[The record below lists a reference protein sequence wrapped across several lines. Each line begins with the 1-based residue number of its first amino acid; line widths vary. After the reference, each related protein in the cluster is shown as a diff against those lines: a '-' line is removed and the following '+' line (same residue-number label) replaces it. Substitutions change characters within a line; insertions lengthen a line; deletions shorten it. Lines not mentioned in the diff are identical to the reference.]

1 MGRPPGRINSCI
13 RWCFLLLS
21 MATAASSLPLEID
34 ALLRFKDQVQQDPS
48 HSLASWESSSSSP
61 CNWIGIE
68 CDSAARVQSISLPN
82 SNLAGPLSFSFW
94 LAHLSFLHTL
104 DLSGNHF
111 TGNLSTIL
119 PRTCT
124 ALQVLN
130 LSGNYFFGGL
140 PATLL
145 SGCGGIRS
153 LNLSNNALSG
163 DIPSNFLSGCDYLL
177 TLDLS
182 GNKFTGG
189 LSGVSIS
196 FCPSLLHFHLARNL
210 IGGTLPPTL
219 LSNCSLLSLDFSSNK
234 ISGAVPDGFFATCG
248 ALISVDLSSN
258 ALFGP
263 LPSSLQSCTN
273 MTSLN
278 LTANQFSSQ
287 VPDFLSKLT
296 TIEKLHISK
305 NHLVGSLPDNVISNL
320 CRTLVNL
327 DVAGNNLSGP
337 LPTSFVSCTKL
348 QVLTLANN
356 KLNGDLPNA
365 VLSGLQA
372 MEVLRLEFNAFT
384 GFVDATLMNCSKL
397 RILDLSANFLSGS
410 IPEEMCPPFNGY
422 VLEQLLLANNQI
434 SGTIPSSLMNCL
446 HLKILD
452 LSFNKLTGSI
462 PSQLSYLPTLERLSL
477 WYNQLSG
484 GIPKELGNLTM
495 LQSLNL
501 NNNLLTGQVPA
512 ELSQCSDLE
521 WVNLN
526 NNLLTGTIPAE
537 LGHLQKLTLLQLGN
551 NTLTGNIPP
560 QLANCSQ
567 LLWVDFNTN
576 LLTGSIPATLGRHS
590 TMSLRNPV
598 LYGNQLVYVRN
609 SMSSCKGFGMGIMLD
624 YTGITQEALATTP
637 FMSACEGRGI
647 KPIIYVGGSLY
658 DNPENR
664 TIQYLDL
671 SFNQLSGS
679 IPEEMGSW
687 LSLISLA
694 LSHNQLTGKLPLSFS
709 NLHALGVMDISY
721 NHLEGSLSVLSEC
734 TLLVAI
740 DVSNNLFSGE
750 IPRGQLSTNPV
761 QSFAHNPGLC
771 GPPLGP
777 CGAAGATPPAS
788 SCSGG
793 SSSCQSKEE
802 RFNILS
808 MANSIVLAVLVAL
821 LCMSAFLV
829 WMGLTVKSKNKK
841 KEQALLSS
849 LNQSSSNGGS
859 SSWNLS
865 GEREPLSINV
875 ATFERP
881 LRKLTFSQ
889 LIEATNGFSK
899 ESMVGTGGF
908 GEVYRAEL
916 RDGTVV
922 AIKKLIQ
929 FSYQGDREFTAEM
942 ETLGKIKHR
951 NLVPLLGYCKV
962 GEERLLVYE
971 YMQGGSLEEVLHGGK
986 EGRERVT
993 WDIRKQ
999 IAKGAARGLAFLHH
1013 NCIPHIIHRDM
1024 KSSNVLL
1031 DRDWEARVSDFGMAR
1046 LISALDTHLSVS
1058 TLAGTPGYVPP
1069 EYYQSFRCTT
1079 KGDIYSFGVILLE
1092 LVTGQRPTHKE
1103 EFGDNNLVGWVK
1115 QHVGSNSCLDVLDP
1129 VLRGTGV
1136 EYEMMHYLKIAC
1148 DCLDE
1153 LPSRRPSMLRVVA
1166 MLKELAFDDQNS
1178 TSGYQHSS

>member
-1 MGRPPGRINSCI
+1 MVI
-13 RWCFLLLS
+13 FVK
-21 MATAASSLPLEID
+21 ASSVPLEID
-34 ALLRFKDQVQQDPS
+34 ALLHFKDQIQQDPS
-48 HSLASWESSSSSP
+48 HSLASWTSSSSSP
-61 CNWIGIE
+61 CNWVGIE
-68 CDSAARVQSISLPN
+68 CDSTAHVQSISLPDL
-82 SNLAGPLSFSFW
+82 NLAGTLSFSFW
-94 LAHLSFLHTL
+94 LAHLSSLQTL
-104 DLSGNHF
+104 DLSGNQF
-111 TGNLSTIL
+111 TGNLSSIL

-130 LSGNYFFGGL
+130 LAGNYFSGGL
-140 PATLL
+140 LATLL
-145 SGCGGIRS
+145 SGCGSIRS

-163 DIPSNFLSGCDYLL
+163 DIPSNFLFGCNELGV
-177 TLDLS
+177 LDLS
-182 GNKFTGG
+182 RNKITGG
-189 LSGVSIS
+189 LSAVSTSI
-196 FCPSLLHFHLARNL
+196 CPSLLHVHLARNL
-210 IGGTLPPTL
+210 IGGSLPPTL
-219 LSNCSLLSLDFSSNK
+219 LSNCSLLSLDLSNNK
-234 ISGAVPDGFFATCG
+234 IYSSVPEDFFATCS

-258 ALFGP
+258 ALFGQ
-263 LPSSLQSCTN
+263 LPSSLQVCTN
-273 MTSLN
+273 MASLN
-278 LTANQFSSQ
+278 LTNNQFSSK
-287 VPDFLSKLT
+287 VPDFLGKLT
-296 TIEKLHISK
+296 KIGKLHIG
-305 NHLVGSLPDNVISNL
+305 NNNLVGSLPDNVISNL
-320 CRTLVNL
+320 CSTLVNL
-327 DVAGNNLSGP
+327 DMAGNNLTGA
-337 LPTSFVSCTKL
+337 LPTSLATCTKL
-348 QVLTLANN
+348 QVLNLANN
-356 KLNGDLPNA
+356 KLNGDLPNE
-365 VLSGLQA
+365 VISGLQA
-372 MEVLRLEFNAFT
+372 MEVLRLDFNAFT
-384 GFVDATLMNCSKL
+384 GSIEATLMNCSKL
-397 RILDLSANFLSGS
+397 RILDLSANFLTGN
-410 IPEEMCPPFNGY
+410 IPEEMCPPSNSY

-446 HLKILD
+446 HLNILD
-452 LSFNKLTGSI
+452 LSFNKLTGNI
-462 PSQLSYLPTLERLSL
+462 PSQLSYLHTLERLSL

-484 GIPKELGNLTM
+484 DIPKELGNLTM
-495 LQSLNL
+495 LRSLNL
-501 NNNLLTGQVPA
+501 NNNFLTGQVPA
-512 ELSQCSDLE
+512 ELSQCGELE
-521 WVNLN
+521 WINLN
-526 NNLLTGTIPAE
+526 SNLLTGTIPAE
-537 LGHLQKLTLLQLGN
+537 FGHLQKLTLLQLGN
-551 NTLTGNIPP
+551 NTLTGTIPP
-560 QLANCSQ
+560 NLANCSQ
-567 LLWVDFNTN
+567 LLWVDFNAN
-576 LLTGSIPATLGRHS
+576 LLTGSIPAALGRHS
-590 TMSLRNPV
+590 TTSLPNPV
-598 LYGNQLVYVRN
+598 LNGNRLAYMRNLV
-609 SMSSCKGFGMGIMLD
+609 SSCKGFGMGIMLD
-624 YTGITQEALATTP
+624 YTGITEEALATTP
-637 FMSACEGRGI
+637 FMSACQGSGS

-694 LSHNQLTGKLPLSFS
+694 LSHNQLTGKLPASFR

-721 NHLEGSLSVLSEC
+721 NHLEGSLAVLSEC
-734 TLLVAI
+734 TLLVAV
-740 DVSNNLFSGE
+740 DVSNNFFAGE
-750 IPRGQLSTNPV
+750 IPAGQLSTNPA
-761 QSFAHNPGLC
+761 QSFAHNLGLC

-777 CGAAGATPPAS
+777 CIATSPSSLS
-788 SCSGG
+788 SCSSG
-793 SSSCQSKEE
+793 SSNCQNKEE
-802 RFNILS
+802 RLNILS

-829 WMGLTVKSKNKK
+829 WVGMTVKSKNKK

-1115 QHVGSNSCLDVLDP
+1115 QHVSSNNCLDVLDP
-1129 VLRGTGV
+1129 VLRGTGA
-1136 EYEMMHYLKIAC
+1136 EFEMMHYLKIAC

-1178 TSGYQHSS
+1178 TSCYQHSS